1 MNCLVVYN
9 PYSKKNKIEKN
20 IDYIKAS
27 LSTKYSTI
35 DFYKTHG
42 VKSITEYLKE
52 NSNNYDLIIVSGGDG
67 TVNEAVNGLVEA
79 SYKGDFSVIPS
90 GTCNDFSTLLKFSK
104 NIKKQIETIL
114 KGVSTPLDICTIN
127 NSYFTYG
134 LAIGKYTDVSYK
146 ANRKTKRVFGRLA
159 YFIEGL
165 KEFTKYTKLDL
176 DIEIDDK
183 IFSGSYYTVLV
194 LNSNK
199 VAGFK
204 IRNNSVLLDDGLI
217 DVVLIEK
224 NLKGLSWPRLAY
236 FFLFGAKHNKKIKAY
251 KACEIKITSKK
262 ALKINADGELAA
274 VSNEA
279 LIKVLN
285 KKINIV
291 VSEKVKS
298 KYFNN

>member
-20 IDYIKAS
+20 IDYIKS
-27 LSTKYSTI
+27 TLSTKYNNI
-35 DFYKTHG
+35 QFYKTHG
-42 VKSITEYLKE
+42 VKSITKYLKE
-52 NSNNYDLIIVSGGDG
+52 CSNDYDLIIVSGGDG

-90 GTCNDFSTLLKFSK
+90 GTCNDFSTLLKYSK
-104 NIKKQIETIL
+104 NIKKQLENIL
-114 KGVSTPLDICTIN
+114 KGVSTPLDICAIN
-127 NSYFTYG
+127 DSYFTYG

-176 DIEIDDK
+176 DIEIDDIK
-183 IFSGSYYTVLV
+183 FSGSYYTVLV
-194 LNSNK
+194 LNSDK

-204 IRNNSVLLDDGLI
+204 IRNNTVRLDDGLI

-251 KACEIKITSKK
+251 KARNVIIKSNKS
-262 ALKINADGELAA
+262 LEINADGELGA
-274 VSNEA
+274 VSSEA

-291 VSEKVKS
+291 VSEKIKN
-298 KYFNN
+298 KYFTR

>member
-127 NSYFTYG
+127 DSYFTYG

-217 DVVLIEK
+217 DVVLI
-224 NLKGLSWPRLAY
+224 
-236 FFLFGAKHNKKIKAY
+236 GAKHNKKIKAY

>member
-20 IDYIKAS
+20 IDYIKES
-27 LSTKYSTI
+27 LSTKYNNI
-35 DFYKTHG
+35 QFYKTHG

-90 GTCNDFSTLLKFSK
+90 GTCNDFSTLLKYSK
-104 NIKKQIETIL
+104 NIKKQLESIL

-127 NSYFTYG
+127 DSYFTYG

-146 ANRKTKRVFGRLA
+146 ANRKTKRLFGRLA

-176 DIEIDDK
+176 DIEIDDLK
-183 IFSGSYYTVLV
+183 FSGSYYTVIV
-194 LNSNK
+194 LNSDK

-204 IRNNSVLLDDGLI
+204 IRNNTVKLDDGLI

-251 KACEIKITSKK
+251 KARKVIIKSDKS
-262 ALKINADGELAA
+262 LEINADGELGA
-274 VSNEA
+274 VANEA

-285 KKINIV
+285 KKINII
-291 VSEKVKS
+291 VSEKVKN
-298 KYFNN
+298 KYFSD